1 MNKSILIISYKI
13 GNDKSVGGKRWL
25 NYSNFLSKKGFL
37 VSVLAAEHNI
47 DFDNLDKRVKV
58 YSIKSKYPRILDK
71 NKLSLFERIY
81 YKLANF
87 YQKLTVKGSLYDKG
101 KKLENKLINKVS
113 EIICENNLQNI
124 IVSGA
129 PFSFLYYLTKHFK
142 GELNLICDFRDPWTW
157 GIGYGMSI
165 LSKKRIEYEKYCE
178 NFVLENSNYITCA
191 SIDLSNIL
199 NNKLK
204 KFEKQSIVLVN
215 ATDNL
220 NSNSNNHKSHNVNE
234 TIRIAHIGTI
244 SLNTEK
250 YWKLFLDLIEL
261 SKFDVELNFYG
272 NNNVSF
278 LKDVKKRK
286 NLKVNFHSRIEEKLL
301 LKELLSNNITLL
313 FKMDV
318 FPNTFPTKFFDYLR
332 VRKPII
338 AFTKKGIF
346 SDEIESNNIGIIFNE
361 NTNIDELDNF
371 LASYGNISYKDY
383 DFSKF
388 EISNE
393 IKKLIEIFK

>member
-1 MNKSILIISYKI
+1 MT
-13 GNDKSVGGKRWL
+13 KR
-25 NYSNFLSKKGFL
+25 
-37 VSVLAAEHNI
+37 
-47 DFDNLDKRVKV
+47 
-58 YSIKSKYPRILDK
+58 
-71 NKLSLFERIY
+71 
-81 YKLANF
+81 
-87 YQKLTVKGSLYDKG
+87 
-101 KKLENKLINKVS
+101 
-113 EIICENNLQNI
+113 
-124 IVSGA
+124 
-129 PFSFLYYLTKHFK
+129 FK
-142 GELNLICDFRDPWTW
+142 GQLNLICDFRDPWTW

-178 NFVLENSNYITCA
+178 NFVLKNSNYITCA
-191 SIDLSNIL
+191 SKDLSKIL

-204 KFEKQSIVLVN
+204 KFEKQSIVIIN

-220 NSNSNNHKSHNVNE
+220 NSNVNNDISLNLNK

-250 YWKLFLDLIEL
+250 YWKLFLDLIEI
-261 SKFDVELNFYG
+261 SKFEIELNFYG

-278 LKDVKKRK
+278 FKHIKKRK
-286 NLKVNFHSRIEEKLL
+286 NLKVNFHSRIDEKLL
-301 LKELLSNNITLL
+301 FKELSSNNITLL
-313 FKMDV
+313 FKMDE

-332 VRKPII
+332 VKKPII

-371 LASYGNISYKDY
+371 LGSYRNISYNDY
-383 DFSKF
+383 DFSKLD
-388 EISNE
+388 ISNE

>member
-13 GNDKSVGGKRWL
+13 GNDKSVAGKRWL
-25 NYSNFLSKKGFL
+25 NYSNSLSKKGFL
-37 VSVLAAEHNI
+37 VSVLATENNI
-47 DFDNLDKRVKV
+47 DCDNLDKRVKV
-58 YSIKSKYPRILDK
+58 YSIKSKYPKILDK
-71 NKLSLFERIY
+71 NKLSFFDRIY
-81 YKLANF
+81 YKLADF

-113 EIICENNLQNI
+113 EIIPENNLQNI

-142 GELNLICDFRDPWTW
+142 GKLNLICDFRDPWTW

-191 SIDLSNIL
+191 SKDLSNIL

-204 KFEKQSIVLVN
+204 KFEKQSIVLLN

-220 NSNSNNHKSHNVNE
+220 NSNINNHIIHNVNK

-261 SKFDVELNFYG
+261 SKFDIELNFYG

-278 LKDVKKRK
+278 LKNVKKRK
-286 NLKVNFHSRIEEKLL
+286 NLKVTFHNRIEEKLL
-301 LKELLSNNITLL
+301 LKELSSNNITLL
-313 FKMDV
+313 FKMDE

-332 VRKPII
+332 VKKPII

-361 NTNIDELDNF
+361 NTNINDLDNF
-371 LASYGNISYKDY
+371 LGSYGNISYKDY

-388 EISNE
+388 DISNE